1 MRESENNLSFYSSLI
16 IQMIFVILLF
26 IIYGY
31 LYKLENIGCA
41 CSEHPNKDFI
51 KNFTLIAL
59 AYFAITAFISIKSIA
74 RNMGGV
80 IVQLVSIASFVFFL
94 IFVVYIY
101 YAFDYVRYLTNEKCK
116 CSEDLSREVISV
128 GTMISLFLFLTLLF
142 TIIIIPILIST
153 LTNFLSRIEHFESE
167 VEQTIRNPMRAL
179 RSTPDRISKSVKDV
193 GAFLSKSAKKIT
205 NVKNKRRF

>member
-41 CSEHPNKDFI
+41 CSDHPNKDFI

-74 RNMGGV
+74 KNMGGA
-80 IVQLVSIASFVFFL
+80 IVQLVSIASFIFFL
-94 IFVVYIY
+94 TFVVYIY

-116 CSEDLSREVISV
+116 CSEDLSREVISA

-153 LTNFLSRIEHFESE
+153 LTALLSRIEVFEGE
-167 VEQTIRNPMRAL
+167 IEHTIRNPMKAL

-205 NVKNKRRF
+205 NVKNKKRF